1 MAYDPSTG
9 IVTAPVSIADVKKA
23 LGVGSGDVG
32 TLCRSTMINMWA
44 KFKPVPCRRSGFID
58 TTIQL
63 SGSVWNTSVS
73 EPWWR
78 NTTHKSGSVY
88 INSTYGIDAK
98 RAYSLNSL
106 FSGYSNW
113 GYDRPN
119 GGIEEPYRLLDF
131 LQYNHKAPQPL
142 GSLSAPSSM
151 ILTDTEPWSIDVAMM
166 KNQDDDDPISTRD
179 YITAKDVA
187 EALFGTAY
195 FGFALVDKDN
205 NSAAIWVTGTRY
217 YGVGTNGGRLTRG
230 HSYYVMPFFSSVPL
244 PQDESVSNL
253 NPGPTQPP
261 LGTVFLSVPNIDMP
275 TLTIAGGSVV
285 RDDARFSVRGVL
297 QNGILDVDAY
307 IDAQDLNVQGGTI
320 KFDGGTY
327 PEVIIYVC
335 KAGTQVGIG
344 NPDPNDV
351 ITSRTFSSIQVS
363 SGSRVEIGGRTQR
376 FTGINVDKCRMFVYA
391 GNGSPFDTTKS
402 ARCSGDA
409 MVSSEPV
416 VPQ

>member
-23 LGVGSGDVG
+23 LGVGRGDVG

-142 GSLSAPSSM
+142 GSFSAPSSL

-166 KNQDDDDPISTRD
+166 KNQDDDNTRD

-187 EALFGTAY
+187 DALFGTAY
-195 FGFALVDKDN
+195 FGFALIDKSN

-217 YGVGTNGGRLTRG
+217 YGVGTNGSRLTRG
-230 HSYYVMPFFSSVPL
+230 HSYYVMPFFSSVSL

-261 LGTVFLSVPNIDMP
+261 LGTVFLSVPNIEMP
-275 TLTIAGGSVV
+275 TLVIPDGSVT
-285 RDDARFSVRGVL
+285 RDDARFSIRGVL

-307 IDAQDLNVQGGTI
+307 IDAQDIIVQGGTI